1 MNDLSSVVLE
11 EMPINIKNFQLR
23 PVVNT
28 MKHFQHRDK
37 FDEELEPGQ
46 QVYATMNDKS
56 PHGTVHY
63 VVKQT
68 GDKVSLRPKDGG
80 SHITNPIDALW
91 SGETATI
98 KDMVDDIS
106 ELARKRVMRNLINAD
121 R

>member
-1 MNDLSSVVLE
+1 MHDLSSVVLE
-11 EMPINIKNFQLR
+11 EILEEMPINIRNFQLR

-68 GDKVSLRPKDGG
+68 VDKVSFKLKDGG
-80 SHITNPIDALW
+80 TPCS
-91 SGETATI
+91 
-98 KDMVDDIS
+98 
-106 ELARKRVMRNLINAD
+106 RRR
-121 R
+121 